1 MLGEG
6 VFITAR
12 WGFPH
17 SASTNMGD
25 GAGVGVKEVLPCY
38 YCLVEEGFLC
48 PPGLHRHH
56 PGKSGKALPTCP
68 PCGLPWHCRGEETS
82 SSMDGHESHT
92 VAFGFWLHQLRE
104 GKGAFLS
111 TKGAF
116 LSTREEGK
124 GSLLFTDCGWKSSSL
139 HGLHCHHGW
148 GECSFPPGGNESPS
162 FPWGLLWYHPKEW
175 GAEPGYS
182 Q

>member
-1 MLGEG
+1 MASTDTMLGEG

-68 PCGLPWHCRGEETS
+68 PCGLP
-82 SSMDGHESHT
+82 
-92 VAFGFWLHQLRE
+92 
-104 GKGAFLS
+104 
-111 TKGAF
+111 
-116 LSTREEGK
+116 
-124 GSLLFTDCGWKSSSL
+124 
-139 HGLHCHHGW
+139 
-148 GECSFPPGGNESPS
+148 
-162 FPWGLLWYHPKEW
+162 
-175 GAEPGYS
+175 
-182 Q
+182 